1 MRRFRFGLLVE
12 RFSEPG
18 YVLETARRAQASG
31 FDTFLI
37 RDHLIDSPFGPQYA
51 PWTTL
56 AAVAQVTSTLRVG
69 TLVIANDFR
78 HPAVLAKEVT
88 TLDQLSDG
96 RVELGLGAGFLR
108 EEYHRAGLPF
118 DTNSVRVDRLEEA
131 LPVLDRLLRAESV
144 THRGEHYEF
153 DGFVNFPAPVQQ
165 PRPPILVGGGGPR
178 MLSLAARCADTVAL
192 LPASLHTGS
201 LTDSP
206 QARSLSNVSR
216 QIAQVREAAGPRFE
230 DLELCLVGTIASG
243 ATRQEAARSFAAQRD
258 WHVAPQ
264 AVLEMPSVLVGDL
277 ESMLDHVDQVRAETG
292 VSYLVVRDSQLDL
305 AAPLVERIKR

>member
-1 MRRFRFGLLVE
+1 MRPFRFGLLIE

-18 YVLETARRAQASG
+18 YVLETARRAEASG
-31 FDTFLI
+31 FDTFVI

-78 HPAVLAKEVT
+78 HPVVLAKEVT
-88 TLDQLSDG
+88 SLDQLSNG

-131 LPVLDRLLRAESV
+131 LLVLDMLLRGERVS
-144 THRGEHYEF
+144 HRGEHYQL
-153 DGFVNFPAPVQQ
+153 DGFVNFPAAVQQ

-178 MLSLAARCADTVAL
+178 MLSLAAQHADSVAL

-206 QARSLSNVSR
+206 QARSLANVSR
-216 QIAQVREAAGPRFE
+216 QIALVREAAGARFE
-230 DLELCLVGTIASG
+230 NLELCLIGTIASG
-243 ATRQEAARSFAAQRD
+243 SDREESARSFAEQRG
-258 WHVAPQ
+258 WQLTPQ
-264 AVLEMPSVLVGDL
+264 EVLDMPSVLVGDL
-277 ESMLDHVDQVRAETG
+277 ESMLDRVEEVRAETG
-292 VSYLVVRDSQLDL
+292 VSYFVVRDSQLEV
-305 AAPLVERIKR
+305 AAPLVEGIKR